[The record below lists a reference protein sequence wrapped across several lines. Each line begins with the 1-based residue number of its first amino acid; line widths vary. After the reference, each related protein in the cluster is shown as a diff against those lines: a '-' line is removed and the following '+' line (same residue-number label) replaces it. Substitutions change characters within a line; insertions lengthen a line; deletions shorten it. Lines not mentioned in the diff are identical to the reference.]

1 MVPTSANSITPES
14 GHSARLSRVSLS
26 SSRSPSSSLH
36 AACHDTLHVISQHL
50 YSRRCH
56 LLHRLG
62 FLPHIRLVFAGA
74 SLYECSFQILALS
87 EISAKVRQPGNCW
100 RSYLRSRPSLSSI
113 LPRRTLGRGPFRH
126 PIAFTT
132 SYNTH
137 RSGRFHCPAS
147 CSTFAARPRG
157 PDPKSTFYFS
167 ELAEHLG
174 VQSGDKLKGFEG
186 SGG

>member
-1 MVPTSANSITPES
+1 MVPTSANSITPKS
-14 GHSARLSRVSLS
+14 GRSARLLRVSLS

-50 YSRRCH
+50 
-56 LLHRLG
+56 LHCLG
-62 FLPHIRLVFAGA
+62 FLPHIRLVVAGA
-74 SLYECSFQILALS
+74 SSYECSFQILALS

-126 PIAFTT
+126 PIPSTT

-147 CSTFAARPRG
+147 CSTFTARPRG

-174 VQSGDKLKGFEG
+174 VQSGDKLKGFQG